1 MVTTP
6 FRVVELFAGDG
17 KLGKTAHYAHMS
29 TAQLD
34 ICMGRNSWRRTRKAF
49 DLLTPEGIAST
60 DCMWRRAFFFS
71 AAVFACLGPFHLFPN
86 LFCSRLKLRS
96 KAGSVDIDEC

>member
-34 ICMGRNSWRRTRKAF
+34 ICMGRSSWRRTRKAF

-60 DCMWRRAFFFS
+60 DCMWRRAFFSPQPCLHFWVRSTSFPTFS
-71 AAVFACLGPFHLFPN
+71 AAV
-86 LFCSRLKLRS
+86 
-96 KAGSVDIDEC
+96 

>member
-60 DCMWRRAFFFS
+60 DCMWRRAFFF
-71 AAVFACLGPFHLFPN
+71 
-86 LFCSRLKLRS
+86 LRS
-96 KAGSVDIDEC
+96 RVCMFGSVPPLSQPFLQPFKTSL